1 MYAALF
7 ELDSWMGKNQHILEG
22 ESASDL
28 LSEFEEVQSL
38 TCLAQMGRMQ
48 EDANGQKEL
57 DKLDVILGKHF
68 NGELTVEDLLTL
80 DITLKIGSIKC
91 VEVLEGATAIEE
103 LRSKYPKAK

>member
-7 ELDSWMGKNQHILEG
+7 ELNSWMGKNQHIFEG
-22 ESASDL
+22 QSASDL

-38 TCLAQMGRMQ
+38 TCLAQMDRMQ

-91 VEVLEGATAIEE
+91 AEVLEGATAIEE